1 MYRKYVNMKGII
13 EMDKLIKWLFQQTT
27 DGATYLQVIVV
38 GILIIVVFN
47 FLFDNLEDIFESKK
61 RKDGK

>member
-1 MYRKYVNMKGII
+1 MNQ
-13 EMDKLIKWLFQQTT
+13 LINWLLQRTA